1 MVLKLE
7 YPDDWTPELLESFK
21 SAITEERFTNINLIL
36 QDGDDEDS
44 DMSDLDKLKT
54 PGLRWKGKVYPKK
67 DGDNGK
73 RKQEPTAGYDLD
85 ALDMQADMEI
95 IKMKTNDCRGCQH
108 YYNYK
113 CYYLTTK
120 FPEKKNGM
128 SIYTFEKCP
137 KPKST
142 IFMKDD
148 TYKEGFF
155 SKLKRKLKRIAWL
168 FND

>member
-1 MVLKLE
+1 MAIIEYKIKFKRKHMVLKLE

-85 ALDMQADMEI
+85 ALDM
-95 IKMKTNDCRGCQH
+95 
-108 YYNYK
+108 
-113 CYYLTTK
+113 
-120 FPEKKNGM
+120 
-128 SIYTFEKCP
+128 
-137 KPKST
+137 
-142 IFMKDD
+142 
-148 TYKEGFF
+148 
-155 SKLKRKLKRIAWL
+155 
-168 FND
+168 